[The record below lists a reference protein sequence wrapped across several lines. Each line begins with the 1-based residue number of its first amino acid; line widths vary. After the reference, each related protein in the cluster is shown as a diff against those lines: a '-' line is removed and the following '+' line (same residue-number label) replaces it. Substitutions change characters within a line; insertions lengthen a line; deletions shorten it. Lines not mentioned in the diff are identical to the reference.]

1 MHGILLD
8 LGVSSHQVG
17 APLRFLACV
26 MFGNPNPDP
35 DPNHDVD
42 PAVDLDPPN
51 PDPDRKPNQLDE
63 RNRGFSFKADAPLD
77 MRMEGMAAGEGST
90 TAATIINEWA
100 EDEIAR

>member
-1 MHGILLD
+1 MTLTLPLTLTLPTVIL
-8 LGVSSHQVG
+8 
-17 APLRFLACV
+17 
-26 MFGNPNPDP
+26 
-35 DPNHDVD
+35 
-42 PAVDLDPPN
+42 AVNLTTH
-51 PDPDRKPNQLDE
+51 QLDE